1 MVGITRSKVF
11 FLQRLPGS
19 GFFREGI
26 LRGNRQADWIFAIGK
41 TAVVRRP
48 LFASQMSQ
56 AGCNNDN
63 NFHAFSNKDS
73 FLTSNHLSTLG
84 SFILVDIHMAK
95 TDSLFFRVLLL
106 YLYFFGI
113 FLCMFLYFF
122 VVGCLGHDFLDGL
135 RPPWSLGWHSLD
147 VPFQ

>member
-1 MVGITRSKVF
+1 MGHPGCRKKHFFCAKTGGKSTWRTLTPY

-84 SFILVDIHMAK
+84 RFLLVDIHMAN
-95 TDSLFFRVLLL
+95 TDSLFFRVLPL
-106 YLYFFGI
+106 YLYFFV
-113 FLCMFLYFF
+113 FLCFF
-122 VVGCLGHDFLDGL
+122 VFFCSWLPG
-135 RPPWSLGWHSLD
+135 PWFFRWS
-147 VPFQ
+147 

>member
-1 MVGITRSKVF
+1 MEFPLKNGTTRVVAKNIFFCAKIGGKSTWRTRTPY

-84 SFILVDIHMAK
+84 SFILVDIHMAN
-95 TDSLFFRVLLL
+95 TDSLFFRVLPL
-106 YLYFFGI
+106 YLYVFCIFMCFCI
-113 FLCMFLYFF
+113 FL
-122 VVGCLGHDFLDGL
+122 
-135 RPPWSLGWHSLD
+135 
-147 VPFQ
+147 

>member
-1 MVGITRSKVF
+1 
-11 FLQRLPGS
+11 LQ
-19 GFFREGI
+19 
-26 LRGNRQADWIFAIGK
+26 IGK

-56 AGCNNDN
+56 AIMWA
-63 NFHAFSNKDS
+63 HWVVLYW
-73 FLTSNHLSTLG
+73 LTSTWLTR
-84 SFILVDIHMAK
+84 
-95 TDSLFFRVLLL
+95 TP
-106 YLYFFGI
+106 YFSEFCFCIGI
-113 FLCMFLYFF
+113 FVFLCMFCIVF

>member
-1 MVGITRSKVF
+1 
-11 FLQRLPGS
+11 
-19 GFFREGI
+19 
-26 LRGNRQADWIFAIGK
+26 
-41 TAVVRRP
+41 
-48 LFASQMSQ
+48 MSQ

-113 FLCMFLYFF
+113 SMYFLYFF

-135 RPPWSLGWHSLD
+135 RPP
-147 VPFQ
+147 